1 MAGAGPSSESS
12 SRRTLRLAFGVTLTF
27 LITQLA
33 NWPLAFPAPV
43 FVAILLLD
51 AGPLP
56 VRQGLSVIATTFS
69 AMLGG
74 FLVTFFL
81 LPFPAVMV
89 LMLCL
94 LLYRMF
100 IFILGAG
107 AHILAIVGMVLGFT
121 TIPVVVTLLPEIAMI
136 AGLGLF
142 ADILIAIP
150 IAWLAFILIP
160 APPPPPATSHDEIPH
175 EVIVSSAG
183 TLTLVV
189 APLLSAFLIFGWT
202 KVLVLI
208 LSAVF
213 ATALGSVAAGKKGW
227 KSVQANLIYGGIGM
241 LLTYELMV
249 MVPSIPFM
257 IAVIFAVSML
267 FGSRIFGG
275 GPTAALWT
283 SGFIG
288 FLILLGSALPA
299 EGVSTSIK
307 TLDRVWQI
315 LLATAYLVFAF
326 RVVDLFKD
334 LFTRRSVLAGR

>member
-1 MAGAGPSSESS
+1 MAGAAPSNEST

-27 LITQLA
+27 LISQLV

-51 AGPLP
+51 TEPLS
-56 VRQGLSVIATTFS
+56 VRQGLSVIATAFA

-89 LMLCL
+89 LTLCL
-94 LLYRMF
+94 ALYRVF

-107 AHILAIVGMVLGFT
+107 AHLLAIVGIVLGFT
-121 TIPVVVTLLPEIAMI
+121 VIPVVAALLPEIALI

-142 ADILIAIP
+142 ADIVIAIP

-160 APPPPPATSHDEIPH
+160 APPAPPALGHDEIPQ

-189 APLLSAFLIFGWT
+189 APLLAAFLVFGWT

-208 LSAVF
+208 YSAIF

-227 KSVQANLIYGGIGM
+227 KSMHANLIYGGVGM
-241 LLTYELMV
+241 LLIYELMV

-257 IAVIFAVSML
+257 IVLIFAVCML
-267 FGSRIFGG
+267 FASRIFGG

-283 SGFIG
+283 SGFFG